1 MLDPMVNHGGY
12 GHTRMSGM
20 DMDPNDMGYDRMDTS
35 NGPPPPQQPQQQSS
49 MQPIHP
55 QQQQQQ
61 PGPQQQMSV
70 QQQQSM
76 QGQVGAW

>member
-35 NGPPPPQQPQQQSS
+35 NGPPPQQQSS
-49 MQPIHP
+49 MQPMHP

-70 QQQQSM
+70 QQQSM